1 MVHSLRFMFLV
12 SILITT
18 LFTKTTFS
26 QTQTCLSQTFN
37 NNEKFTSCRD
47 LPQLTS
53 YLHWTYNQNTGKLDI
68 AFRRTGLTSTN
79 NRWVAWAINKND
91 DLTSSMTG
99 AQALVAI
106 PQSNGSP
113 KAYTSSIANAG
124 TSLTESNISYSHSRL
139 SATHSTNGEVTI
151 YATIN
156 LPIGTAT
163 LVHLWQDGAM
173 SGSTPLQH
181 DMNAAN
187 QQSKERLDL
196 LSGTTQQGSSGGS
209 LSRRRNTHGVLNA
222 VSWGVLM
229 PLGAVIA
236 RYLKVFKSAD
246 PAWFYLHVTCQT
258 AAYIVGVAGW
268 GTGLK
273 LGSDSVGVT
282 YSTHRALGITL
293 FCLGTLQVFALLLRP
308 NKDHK
313 IRIYWNLYHWGIGYA
328 TIIIS
333 IINIFKGFNALE
345 VSAGDRYDNW
355 KHAYI
360 GIIAALGGIAV
371 LLEAYT
377 WIIVIKRK
385 KSENK
390 FSQGMNG
397 TNGVNGYGS
406 RPQQV

>member
-1 MVHSLRFMFLV
+1 MVRNLRFMFLV

-18 LFTKTTFS
+18 LFTKTTLS
-26 QTQTCLSQTFN
+26 QTQTCSSQTFN
-37 NNEKFTSCRD
+37 NNEKFSTCRD

-53 YLHWTYNQNTGKLDI
+53 YLHWTFDQSTGKLDI
-68 AFRRTGLTSTN
+68 AFRRTGITSTD
-79 NRWVAWAINKND
+79 RWVAWAINKNN
-91 DLTSSMTG
+91 DLTSAMTG
-99 AQALVAI
+99 AQALVAV
-106 PQSNGSP
+106 PQSSGSP
-113 KAYTSSIANAG
+113 KAYTSNIANAG
-124 TSLTESNISYSHSRL
+124 TQLAESNISYPHSKL
-139 SATHSTNGEVTI
+139 SATHTNGEVTI
-151 YATIN
+151 YASLN
-156 LPIGTAT
+156 LPIGTT
-163 LVHLWQDGAM
+163 SLVHLWQDGAM
-173 SGSTPLQH
+173 SGTAPQAH
-181 DMNAAN
+181 DMSSAN
-187 QQSKERLDL
+187 QQSKESLDL
-196 LSGTTQQGSSGGS
+196 TSGVTQQGSGGGS
-209 LSRRRNTHGVLNA
+209 LSRRRNTHGILNA

-313 IRIYWNLYHWGIGYA
+313 IRIYWNFYHWAIGYA

-355 KHAYI
+355 KHAYT

-397 TNGVNGYGS
+397 TNGANGYGS